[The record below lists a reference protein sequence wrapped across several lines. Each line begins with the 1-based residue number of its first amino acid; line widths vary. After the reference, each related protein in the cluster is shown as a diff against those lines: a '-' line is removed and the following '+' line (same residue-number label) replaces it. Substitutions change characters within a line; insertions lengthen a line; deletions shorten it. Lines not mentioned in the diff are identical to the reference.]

1 MDAGLLQDIME
12 FTKFIALSSDCVDCC
27 EGWRENSLDYES
39 WWSTMHSLSH
49 QCWVLT
55 ANIDTQVFQI

>member
-27 EGWRENSLDYES
+27 VGWRENSLDYES
-39 WWSTMHSLSH
+39 WWSAMGVSYHVEYL
-49 QCWVLT
+49 
-55 ANIDTQVFQI
+55 AMM